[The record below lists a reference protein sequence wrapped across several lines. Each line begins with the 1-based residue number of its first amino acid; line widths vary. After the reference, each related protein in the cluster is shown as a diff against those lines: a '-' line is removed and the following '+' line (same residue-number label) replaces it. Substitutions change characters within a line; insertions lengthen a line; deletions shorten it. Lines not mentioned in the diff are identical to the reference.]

1 MTTLGEMTYV
11 VVLQVDDSLEDVS
24 IEHTCSIINEMLGQ
38 DESGL
43 NPTIRPLSEIIAC

>member
-1 MTTLGEMTYV
+1 MATPGEMYV
-11 VVLQVDDSLEDVS
+11 VVLQVDDSLED
-24 IEHTCSIINEMLGQ
+24 IEHTCSIINEMLSQ